1 MISQNA
7 VFENFLS
14 FERNPLH
21 RLQSILA
28 AKPQNS
34 QKSSFENSDRFGFAL
49 ASAWDMATS
58 PPVPPLT
65 DDERAALML
74 EVRRAGEP
82 SAIRRLGVPRQ
93 TLARAIAGLSLRA
106 GTILV
111 IREALARTTK
121 AA

>member
-1 MISQNA
+1 MTIAMTKPGKFHQTPIFRLLKKGH
-7 VFENFLS
+7 FE
-14 FERNPLH
+14 EVP
-21 RLQSILA
+21 RLA
-28 AKPQNS
+28 
-34 QKSSFENSDRFGFAL
+34 EVL
-49 ASAWDMATS
+49 ASAWDMATP